1 MSIVRPRGLP
11 RRSSEE
17 VGILEKIVPG
27 IPQVVK
33 AIEDLP
39 VEQIWSALEAVEGS
53 YRRTLR
59 QSGFSESV
67 CQAATSAIMRR
78 VKGQLGADGLTEEE
92 IMRKLCEEL
101 GALGDVAVA

>member
-1 MSIVRPRGLP
+1 MLK

-17 VGILEKIVPG
+17 LGILEKIVSG
-27 IPQVVK
+27 IPRVVK

-39 VEQIWSALEAVEGS
+39 VDQLWSALEAEGS

-59 QSGFSESV
+59 QFGFSAFV
-67 CQAATSAIMRR
+67 CQAMTSATMRR

-92 IMRKLCEEL
+92 MMRKLCEEL
-101 GALGDVAVA
+101 EALGEVAVA

>member
-1 MSIVRPRGLP
+1 MARMLK

-17 VGILEKIVPG
+17 VGILERIVSG

-39 VEQIWSALEAVEGS
+39 VDQLWSALEAAEGS
-53 YRRTLR
+53 YGRTLR
-59 QSGFSESV
+59 QFGFSESG
-67 CQAATSAIMRR
+67 CQAMTAAIIRR

-92 IMRKLCEEL
+92 MMRKLCEEL
-101 GALGDVAVA
+101 EALGDVAVA

>member
-1 MSIVRPRGLP
+1 MAGMLK

-17 VGILEKIVPG
+17 VGILEKIVSG

-33 AIEDLP
+33 AIEDLS
-39 VEQIWSALEAVEGS
+39 VDQLWSALEAAEGS

-59 QSGFSESV
+59 QFGFSESV
-67 CQAATSAIMRR
+67 SQAMTSAIMRR

-92 IMRKLCEEL
+92 MMRKLCEEL
-101 GALGDVAVA
+101 ETLGDVAAA

>member
-1 MSIVRPRGLP
+1 MGGMLK
-11 RRSSEE
+11 RRSSKEI
-17 VGILEKIVPG
+17 GILEKIVSG

-39 VEQIWSALEAVEGS
+39 VDQLWSALEAAEGS

-59 QSGFSESV
+59 QFGFSESV
-67 CQAATSAIMRR
+67 CQAMTSAIMRR

-92 IMRKLCEEL
+92 MMRKLCEEL
-101 GALGDVAVA
+101 EALGDVAAA

>member
-1 MSIVRPRGLP
+1 MGGMLK

-17 VGILEKIVPG
+17 VGILEKIVSG

-39 VEQIWSALEAVEGS
+39 VDQLWSALEVAEGS

-59 QSGFSESV
+59 QFGFSASGR
-67 CQAATSAIMRR
+67 CAQRHCIFRCLHNHWTYFDQKCTSQQ
-78 VKGQLGADGLTEEE
+78 QLT
-92 IMRKLCEEL
+92 
-101 GALGDVAVA
+101 